1 MSKSMRVRQF
11 ILSSFFFAALSSP
24 TLAASPDMTTT
35 HTEIGKSSSDIG
47 RFEKDDGTYAVYP
60 VSTPEECSALCKD
73 DKKCRGAVTYQ
84 PDVSKPEAQCRLND
98 GFGAHPVFPSVPP
111 KPFDIDVAVADLNKY
126 RAENGLGPL
135 KINYKLNHASEVHA
149 KDLAKAG
156 IISHTGTDGSTHG
169 DRVQRQGYY
178 FSIAG
183 ENVATGQKSWE
194 DVFQAWKDS
203 PGHNENLLR
212 EDVVDFG
219 IALVYDPHTTY
230 STYWDMLVASPLDD
244 TQAYMADLN

>member
-1 MSKSMRVRQF
+1 MSKGMRVKQL
-11 ILSSFFFAALSSP
+11 ILSLICFFALSAP
-24 TLAASPDMTTT
+24 AFAVDNKVG
-35 HTEIGKSSSDIG
+35 EFD
-47 RFEKDDGTYAVYP
+47 EDDGTYAIYP
-60 VSTPEECSALCKD
+60 VSRPEECSALCKA

-98 GFGAHPVFPSVPP
+98 GFGSNPVFPSIPP
-111 KPFDIDVAVADLNKY
+111 EPLDVDVAVADLNAY
-126 RAENGLGPL
+126 RAENGLGPV
-135 KINYKLNHASEVHA
+135 KLNNKLSLASKVHA

-183 ENVATGQKSWE
+183 ENVATGQKSWD

-212 EDVVDFG
+212 NDVVDFG
-219 IALVYDPHTTY
+219 IALVYEPRTTY
-230 STYWDMLVASPLDD
+230 STYWGMVVASPLDGKS
-244 TQAYMADLN
+244 YKSADAH